1 MFSLEESRPNVIF
14 MDDDAEDDETVDK
27 IYGSIEKVIS
37 VGGED
42 VYAEMLY
49 TSQQPGGGESI
60 YGMGATTPDE
70 KRNCVVCGMHSD
82 VVTMI

>member
-1 MFSLEESRPNVIF
+1 MCSLEESRPNVVF

-27 IYGSIEKVIS
+27 IYGSIEKVIT

-42 VYAEMLY
+42 VYSEMLY
-49 TSQQPGGGESI
+49 TSQQPGGIESI

-70 KRNCVVCGMHSD
+70 KRNCVVCAIY
-82 VVTMI
+82 TE